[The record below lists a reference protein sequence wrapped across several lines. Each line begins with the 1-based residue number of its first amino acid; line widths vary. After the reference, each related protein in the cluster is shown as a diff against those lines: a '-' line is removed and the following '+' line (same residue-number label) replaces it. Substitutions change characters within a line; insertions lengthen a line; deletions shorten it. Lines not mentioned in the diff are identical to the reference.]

1 MTTVDIIKELI
12 LKNNIKTLRLVE
24 FNKSQYVQEN
34 PSISEDSLKVVSEA
48 LSLKKEFD
56 IPFWDAVNISNSRTQ
71 NWSEELIVL
80 ADHHNVS
87 KYKEVSAE
95 KIFDAISLDSN
106 IGINSRVV
114 LSSGV
119 IKHIPMIDFHIN
131 HTASSIKIV
140 KSVCKQLNQGKG
152 YIIDSGASYH
162 YIGATLMNEEEFM
175 SFLAH
180 SLLYGPIV
188 DNRWVAHQLIER
200 SATLRIGKKHDLMP
214 RLVAD
219 L

>member
-12 LKNNIKTLRLVE
+12 LKHDIKTLRLVD
-24 FNKSQYVQEN
+24 FDKSKYVQEN
-34 PSISEDSLKVVSEA
+34 PLIGKDAMKVVDEA
-48 LSLKKEFD
+48 LSLKKELD
-56 IPFWDAVNISNSRTQ
+56 IPFWDAVNISNSRTKH
-71 NWSEELIVL
+71 WSSELIEL

-87 KYKEVSAE
+87 KYSEIAAE
-95 KIFDAISLDSN
+95 KISEDFSPDSN
-106 IGINSRVV
+106 IGINSRVK
-114 LSSGV
+114 LSSGET
-119 IKHIPMIDFHIN
+119 KHIPMIDFHIN
-131 HTASSIKIV
+131 HTASSLEIV
-140 KSVCKQLNQGKG
+140 KSVSKQLNQSNG

-162 YIGATLMNEEEFM
+162 YIGASLMNEEDFM

-214 RLVAD
+214 RLIAD